1 MKRLSFLI
9 LLGSIGF
16 LGYAGNCSAAPDEI
30 VWFGI
35 DYTLVKFIGVSDQF
49 SDLREIQE
57 HYFRSWNELVV
68 VESEKY
74 DIKGAFG
81 VRDVT
86 YQMEKSISRSEKRDM
101 GGIVQIGSYRV
112 DESQVVALIS
122 EYTDPSDQRFGAIFF
137 METLNKIDEEVTM
150 WLVCFKI
157 STGDVLYIRRF
168 VEKPGGFGF
177 RNYWARGY
185 YNVIKGLKESSLKPL

>member
-101 GGIVQIGSYRV
+101 GGIV
-112 DESQVVALIS
+112 
-122 EYTDPSDQRFGAIFF
+122 F